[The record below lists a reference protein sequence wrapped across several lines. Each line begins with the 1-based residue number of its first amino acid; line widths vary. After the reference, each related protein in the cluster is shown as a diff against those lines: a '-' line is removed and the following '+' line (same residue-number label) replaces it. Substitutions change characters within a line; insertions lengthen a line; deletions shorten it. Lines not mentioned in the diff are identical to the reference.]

1 MHPVAWHTASAQAVS
16 GTVNFCKA
24 MQEGAAR
31 QAIKLDWSDFDTAL
45 HATVWPLAGGPGLCY
60 IVSLKTWAEGV
71 EEGQGPTLPR
81 DPGSGRPTG
90 AAGRNEEVR

>member
-45 HATVWPLAGGPGLCY
+45 TRFRSALIDGDVQTRRRAGIINRKQAMKWGG
-60 IVSLKTWAEGV
+60 THGN
-71 EEGQGPTLPR
+71 R
-81 DPGSGRPTG
+81 
-90 AAGRNEEVR
+90 RNAYRWTCTAQF